1 MSKLIARRDQSSRS
15 SQRSRRASIGSG
27 ENGAEDSQVLF
38 MKKTTG
44 KKRKGRSFSE
54 ISHNSAI
61 RLDESSVGK
70 DDVESDGEAAAM
82 EELVANMID
91 REIQEWQF
99 VCEIGRPYWWSP
111 EQKFLRMR
119 KHSPGN
125 SNKYDYRKW
134 MEENECRPKQAA
146 GYQRRAVSE
155 GYLSDSSSAHSL
167 AQMAAVR
174 LLSSC
179 FTLPPDC
186 VLGSPSYP
194 TSDKIPGITVL
205 DPRMISSLRM
215 HTNFRFSPCFGH
227 QARNTSPVTQWPN
240 TLDGQSGT
248 TSIPVSPE
256 GSGFQT
262 PEIGTSEVKRRRR
275 LARRR
280 LHVTERSSMESS
292 VEGDSGDHVRSS
304 SEVLD
309 PTVASTASER
319 GKSTPDQS
327 RRSHTLPMLGDTNR
341 RRKNR
346 NFQKQ
351 QPPPNTPVGG
361 GKKLAEAHHGTEVR
375 QQPRTIYRMQP
386 VIRSEPHHVF
396 IQPVRELV
404 VKRWR
409 TLRRRFGGSLHAPLT
424 DGRSEDKVS
433 TGSESGASEV
443 LGLAHSNDGKAR
455 RQRARERGNIH
466 SSIVD
471 SEGHCNSPA
480 TPCPTPEE
488 RGAHR
493 PLRADSVEASLS
505 FALADPLSATAALAA
520 AEPARK
526 EANNGEKL
534 YASAPS
540 STSIPASSPQPPT
553 GTLAWSPPTS
563 TRNRSFAPRASHLRR
578 SRLSEVHTPEDCLT
592 ADAPAEV
599 DREAVDRGILSAAG
613 SALASPGGESPSPL
627 ARIAGPTSYFDVEDL
642 LRPKSPGRMRLRRT
656 STSGTQVF
664 HPDEDGVEID
674 GLPVGPGRERWAK
687 KGSSRETT
695 YL

>member
-1 MSKLIARRDQSSRS
+1 FLNPLVLMDLDDDPYESFLRNPNDLHRIKNVPDMSKLIARREQSSRS
-15 SQRSRRASIGSG
+15 SQRSTRASIGSG

-61 RLDESSVGK
+61 RLDEPSDGK

-82 EELVANMID
+82 EELVANIID
-91 REIQEWQF
+91 REIHEWQF
-99 VCEIGRPYWWSP
+99 VCETGRPYWWSP

-125 SNKYDYRKW
+125 PNKYDYRKC
-134 MEENECRPKQAA
+134 MEENDCSPKQAA
-146 GYQRRAVSE
+146 GFQRRAVSE

-167 AQMAAVR
+167 AQMIAVQ

-186 VLGSPSYP
+186 VLGPPSYP
-194 TSDKIPGITVL
+194 TSDKIPGVIVL
-205 DPRMISSLRM
+205 DPRMISCSQHL
-215 HTNFRFSPCFGH
+215 
-227 QARNTSPVTQWPN
+227 ARNAVANS
-240 TLDGQSGT
+240 LDGQSGT
-248 TSIPVSPE
+248 TSIPASPE

-309 PTVASTASER
+309 PTVASTASQR
-319 GKSTPDQS
+319 RKSTPEQS
-327 RRSHTLPMLGDTNR
+327 RLLKPIMVRKFINSQGQIIVCNR
-341 RRKNR
+341 LYAQNPIT
-346 NFQKQ
+346 F
-351 QPPPNTPVGG
+351 
-361 GKKLAEAHHGTEVR
+361 
-375 QQPRTIYRMQP
+375 
-386 VIRSEPHHVF
+386 F

-443 LGLAHSNDGKAR
+443 PGLANSNDGKAR

-466 SSIVD
+466 SSSVD

-488 RGAHR
+488 RGARR
-493 PLRADSVEASLS
+493 PRRADSVEASPP

-520 AEPARK
+520 AEPDRK
-526 EANNGEKL
+526 EANSGEKL
-534 YASAPS
+534 NASAPS
-540 STSIPASSPQPPT
+540 PSSIPASSAQPPT

-592 ADAPAEV
+592 ADALAEV

-613 SALASPGGESPSPL
+613 SALASPGGDPPSPL
-627 ARIAGPTSYFDVEDL
+627 ARIRGPINHFEVEDL
-642 LRPKSPGRMRLRRT
+642 LRAKSPGRMRLRRT

-674 GLPVGPGRERWAK
+674 GLPVGPGREIWSK
-687 KGSSRETT
+687 KGGSRETT